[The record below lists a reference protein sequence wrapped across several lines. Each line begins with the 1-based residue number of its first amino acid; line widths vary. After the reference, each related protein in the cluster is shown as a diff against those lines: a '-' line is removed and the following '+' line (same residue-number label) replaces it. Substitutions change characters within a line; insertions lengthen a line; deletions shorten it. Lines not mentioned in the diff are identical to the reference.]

1 MTWQQTAINTE
12 RESKRSRWYGR
23 PGRWRWYAR
32 GKESVKSNR
41 WNGCE
46 VADGPIVRKSRQLV
60 KTEQYKLR
68 CKNHKLHE
76 QSPFA
81 VKDEA
86 VLPSQQHQEN
96 GCERAQVLA
105 GTTSRQGFLT
115 LSYNPCPKSQGLCL
129 CSFRVLGKQQ
139 IRVLAKRLG
148 SVNLP
153 AHCVTKSVVSKGSF
167 FHLKV
172 SQTWHFVGIPVKAV
186 PHCKK
191 TKQQQQQ
198 KNHKNL
204 RLEAFKCWLHFL
216 HVPTNS
222 SQ

>member
-1 MTWQQTAINTE
+1 MNAE

-23 PGRWRWYAR
+23 PGRRRCYAR
-32 GKESVKSNR
+32 DKGSVKSNR

-46 VADGPIVRKSRQLV
+46 VAEGPVVRKSRQLA
-60 KTEQYKLR
+60 KAELYKLR

-86 VLPSQQHQEN
+86 VLLSQQHQGK
-96 GCERAQVLA
+96 GCERAQVPA
-105 GTTSRQGFLT
+105 GTTSRQEFLT
-115 LSYNPCPKSQGLCL
+115 LIYNPCPKSQGLHL
-129 CSFRVLGKQQ
+129 CSLRVLGKQQ
-139 IRVLAKRLG
+139 IRVLDKRLG

-153 AHCVTKSVVSKGSF
+153 AHRVTRNAGSKGSF
-167 FHLKV
+167 FHLNV

-186 PHCKK
+186 PHWKN
-191 TKQQQQQ
+191 KQTQWTR
-198 KNHKNL
+198 NL
-204 RLEAFKCWLHFL
+204 RPEAFKWWLHFL
-216 HVPTNS
+216 PVSANF